1 MLNSGKGSHALVCV
15 EPQSV
20 SEDRLG
26 PLGLKVTG
34 ASHASELMVELS
46 LETGIFTL
54 LLRSHVTLGMW
65 SHLSEPRPCLTSN
78 RYYRVPALS

>member
-1 MLNSGKGSHALVCV
+1 MCV

-65 SHLSEPRPCLTSN
+65 SHLSEPRPCLTSKGIIEF
-78 RYYRVPALS
+78 LSCPERFMAKIDSRP

>member
-15 EPQSV
+15 ELQSV

-34 ASHASELMVELS
+34 VSHASELMVELS
-46 LETGIFTL
+46 
-54 LLRSHVTLGMW
+54 
-65 SHLSEPRPCLTSN
+65 
-78 RYYRVPALS
+78 